1 MTERP
6 ALAQPAATPRA
17 LAEEAHRRII
27 SMIFEGAL
35 KSGDL
40 LQEAALGERFSMSR
54 TPVREAIKRLESEG
68 LAVVE
73 GRFTRVRSVTP
84 ADVEEV
90 FFLRLE
96 LEPLAARSAVRLPPA
111 QIDAMEAKVR
121 HLMVSDPTVSDLH
134 RQTDYEFHALL
145 GREFGNAAVAQT
157 VAALHRRT
165 CIFDHTQVPERFVA
179 GCQEHLDIL
188 EAARSGNADLVEAR
202 LRAHLE
208 HARDAVLNR
217 LRRTGAP

>member
-1 MTERP
+1 MSAPRP
-6 ALAQPAATPRA
+6 LAH
-17 LAEEAHRRII
+17 EAYQRII

-40 LQEAALGERFSMSR
+40 LQEAALGEVFGMSR

-73 GRFTRVRSVTP
+73 GRFTCVRSVTA

-111 QIDAMEAKVR
+111 QVDAMEERVR
-121 HLMVSDPTVSDLH
+121 LLMASDPAVNDLQ
-134 RQTDYEFHALL
+134 RQTDYEFHHLL
-145 GREFGNAAVAQT
+145 GREFGNQAVAQT
-157 VAALHRRT
+157 VATLHRRT
-165 CIFDHTQVPERFVA
+165 CIFDHTQVPERFLR
-179 GCQEHLDIL
+179 GCEEHLEIL
-188 EAARSGNADLVEAR
+188 EAVRSGNADAVEAG

-208 HARDAVLNR
+208 HARDAVL
-217 LRRTGAP
+217 LRMRRAAAATASASAS

>member
-1 MTERP
+1 MTAPRP
-6 ALAQPAATPRA
+6 LAH
-17 LAEEAHRRII
+17 EAYQRII

-40 LQEAALGERFSMSR
+40 LQEAALGELFGMSR

-68 LAVVE
+68 LAVVM
-73 GRFTRVRSVTP
+73 GRFIRVRSVTP

-111 QIDAMEAKVR
+111 QVDAMEARVR
-121 HLMVSDPTVSDLH
+121 HLMASDPAVNDLQ
-134 RQTDYEFHALL
+134 RQTDYEFHHLL
-145 GREFGNAAVAQT
+145 GREFGNQAVAQT
-157 VAALHRRT
+157 VSALHRRT
-165 CIFDHTQVPERFVA
+165 CIFDHSQVPERFLR
-179 GCQEHLDIL
+179 GCEEHLEIL
-188 EAARSGNADLVEAR
+188 DAVRSGNADAVEAR

-208 HARDAVLNR
+208 HARDAVLLR
-217 LRRTGAP
+217 LRRAAAAPVTASAS